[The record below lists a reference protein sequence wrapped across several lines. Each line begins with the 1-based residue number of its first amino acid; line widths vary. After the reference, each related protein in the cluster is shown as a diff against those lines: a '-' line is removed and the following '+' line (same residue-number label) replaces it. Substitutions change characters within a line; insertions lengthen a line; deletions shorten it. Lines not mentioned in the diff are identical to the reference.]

1 MKTMEK
7 RSVMLHN
14 LENARAVILQSDW
27 ETLYF
32 IVFPKVLP
40 VRSSPSELLVGK
52 DVPEIY
58 NMFTGGY
65 PCRSEISIKLLCSFI
80 EIALRHR
87 CSRAACDLY
96 CCYFEV
102 V

>member
-40 VRSSPSELLVGK
+40 VRSSPSELLVGNK
-52 DVPEIY
+52 
-58 NMFTGGY
+58 
-65 PCRSEISIKLLCSFI
+65 CSGNI
-80 EIALRHR
+80 QQVHR
-87 CSRAACDLY
+87 RAPMPK
-96 CCYFEV
+96 
-102 V
+102 